1 MPASALLNNTRV
13 ASASARGRLS
23 THCRNLRGSEGK
35 PGGNATGSALGNAM
49 NAAWIRLMRQLSP
62 EYALLAG
69 STDRKSVV
77 WGKSVSVRVDLG
89 GRRSMHK
96 KKYERE
102 KGNKQTKELNKS

>member
-13 ASASARGRLS
+13 ASASARGRFS

-49 NAAWIRLMRQLSP
+49 NAAWIRLMRQLSR

-69 STDRKSVV
+69 RSEEHTSELKTLLSNSCAVFCLRK
-77 WGKSVSVRVDLG
+77 K
-89 GRRSMHK
+89 H
-96 KKYERE
+96 ETE
-102 KGNKQTKELNKS
+102 QTKRA

>member
-69 STDRKSVV
+69 STLARHAGQPHPRVCHGYRSHPHSQPIAADRTSVV
-77 WGKSVSVRVDLG
+77 
-89 GRRSMHK
+89 
-96 KKYERE
+96 
-102 KGNKQTKELNKS
+102 